1 MKKTLHYTYYYDI
14 FSNDFLLTN
23 LGVDTLPNTIFEKKP
38 AFFRV
43 TSAEMFFEADSEVSE
58 DIQLDE
64 AVEKEIDD
72 LLESIQ
78 TLSD

>member
-1 MKKTLHYTYYYDI
+1 M
-14 FSNDFLLTN
+14 SNTTFD
-23 LGVDTLPNTIFEKKP
+23 KKP

-43 TSAEMFFEADSEVSE
+43 TSAEMFFEADVEITE

-72 LLESIQ
+72 LIESLKPSEANRLKPSE
-78 TLSD
+78 TSLV